1 MFDDVSVRLKTLC
14 ARLYKELKAQ
24 VFDAEPVK
32 LIELTRVVT
41 DVASLSRDVKKQ
53 GSVSMR

>member
-1 MFDDVSVRLKTLC
+1 MSINKQRPQIQIE
-14 ARLYKELKAQ
+14 YKEWRAL
-24 VFDAEPVK
+24 VFDAETVK

-53 GSVSMR
+53 GSVSV